1 MQKDKIK
8 APFSEECIDIAWYP
22 LSSLCPRDFYRSQS
36 DKHSDLR
43 GHASVTVMAVATD
56 FHRDS
61 LITLHAVLR
70 LFGNEL
76 KIRMNCVYSFV
87 KILLSKFFCQIIFYH
102 TDSEK
107 SIPRMYFFSLP
118 YISAVTSAE
127 GIKARILLR
136 IVNLG

>member
-61 LITLHAVLR
+61 LITWHAVLR

-76 KIRMNCVYSFV
+76 KIQMNCVYSFV
-87 KILLSKFFCQIIFYH
+87 NFFVKLSFIIQIRKSQFRECTLNNIKLIFP
-102 TDSEK
+102 TSCLAIFP
-107 SIPRMYFFSLP
+107 SISH
-118 YISAVTSAE
+118 S
-127 GIKARILLR
+127 
-136 IVNLG
+136 